1 MRFMLFIIFLFRITA
16 AYTYEV
22 PPALLFSIAK
32 AESKNVFYPYII
44 SINSKKD
51 IKRLE
56 KIGINLKE
64 GRIIDCYNKKTCIKA
79 VKLLIRAG
87 ITNIDLGVFQINYKY
102 HKLPLGDYFD
112 IKKSAEYASRFIY
125 KLAKK
130 FNKWNWKILAM
141 YHSATPYLN
150 KEYIKKVNYYYS
162 KIYDKTD
169 LQLLKEYKKFYSLLF
184 HK

>member
-1 MRFMLFIIFLFRITA
+1 MRFIFFIILLLKIAA

-22 PPALLFSIAK
+22 PPVLLFSIAK

-64 GRIIDCYNKKTCIKA
+64 GRIIDCYSKKTCIKSA
-79 VKLLIRAG
+79 KLLIRAG

-102 HKLPLGDYFD
+102 HMLPLGDYFD
-112 IKKSAEYASRFIY
+112 IKKSAEYASKYIY

-130 FNKWNWKILAM
+130 FDKWNWKVLAM
-141 YHSATPYLN
+141 YHSATPRLN
-150 KEYIKKVNYYYS
+150 EEYIKRVNYYYS
-162 KIYDKTD
+162 KIYNKTD
-169 LQLLKEYKKFYSLLF
+169 LQLLKEYKKFYNLLF
-184 HK
+184 YK